1 MEQRDAK
8 NEMLWIAVGAIVLAM
23 TCLCISAVITIAV
36 LGLPMFF
43 FIQP

>member
-1 MEQRDAK
+1 MK
-8 NEMLWIAVGAIVLAM
+8 NEMFWIAVGGVLAM

-36 LGLPMFF
+36 LGLPMLFF